1 MANNV
6 LLGWT
11 KEPIIQPILATGGE
25 EDKTPPNLPFKG
37 RDSVEFFVDME
48 AVAFGNALFVGNTLA
63 CALGDSLHVRN
74 DTLGVASRFAAIVV
88 RTQ

>member
-1 MANNV
+1 MTNDI

-11 KEPIIQPILATGGE
+11 KEPIIQPILAAGGE
-25 EDKTPPNLPFKG
+25 EDKRRILVIG
-37 RDSVEFFVDME
+37 YWQLVEFFVDME
-48 AVAFGNALFVGNTLA
+48 AVAFGNALFVGNALA
-63 CALGDSLHVRN
+63 CALGDSLNVRN